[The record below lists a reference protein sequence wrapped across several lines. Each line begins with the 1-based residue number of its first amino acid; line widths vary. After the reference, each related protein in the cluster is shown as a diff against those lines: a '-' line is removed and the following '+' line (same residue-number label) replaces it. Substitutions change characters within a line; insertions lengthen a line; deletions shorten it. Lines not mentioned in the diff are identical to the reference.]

1 MLVGSEVCMRVEC
14 VSRERLNAFSFSVL
28 FSAALHSAVETSDG
42 ICAGS
47 AFVGEHSDSC
57 YQRLWSLKPE
67 H

>member
-1 MLVGSEVCMRVEC
+1 MRVEC

-28 FSAALHSAVETSDG
+28 FSAAHSTVETTDG

-57 YQRLWSLKPE
+57 YQLLCSLKPKL
-67 H
+67 